1 MPSARASPIGGGVH
15 PSKRDPGSTRNRPL
29 ATIIFQRSRQAD
41 WCIPI
46 TTLKYGGNL
55 ESPIKRCQHSAPDLR
70 WPPSGKF
77 GEIRRLLQ
85 PTPHARRQPPIKAFV
100 GSSHRLGPRPQRPQ
114 DLMARRYH
122 HAERGDGGICT
133 TRLDRTRL
141 ADRQRFHA
149 LSADAVRR
157 LGFRFI
163 GLIIFWGEVPIA
175 ASLKFVGQAIFLCA
189 NSTHGRWGVSVPTS
203 ALLPFAVEQP
213 EGYGAQ
219 SLEAG

>member
-41 WCIPI
+41 WCIPM

-70 WPPSGKF
+70 WPPSGNF

-85 PTPHARRQPPIKAFV
+85 PTPHAWRQAPIQAFV

-114 DLMARRYH
+114 DIMARRYH
-122 HAERGDGGICT
+122 HADRGDGGICT
-133 TRLDRTRL
+133 PRLDRTRL

-157 LGFRFI
+157 LLLGCFVC
-163 GLIIFWGEVPIA
+163 LILGGICP
-175 ASLKFVGQAIFLCA
+175 SQ
-189 NSTHGRWGVSVPTS
+189 TS
-203 ALLPFAVEQP
+203 
-213 EGYGAQ
+213 
-219 SLEAG
+219 